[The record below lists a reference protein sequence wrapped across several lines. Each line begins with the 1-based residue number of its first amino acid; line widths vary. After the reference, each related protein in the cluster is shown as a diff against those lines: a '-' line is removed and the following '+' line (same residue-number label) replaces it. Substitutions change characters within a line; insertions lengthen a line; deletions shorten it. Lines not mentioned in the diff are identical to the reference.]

1 MVAIDA
7 RFRVDGLVAVVTGAS
22 SGLGVGFSKALAEA
36 GADLALGARRVDRLS
51 ETKSAI
57 ESIGR
62 RAIAVATDVS
72 KPEDC
77 QALIDSA
84 MSEFGRVDILVNNAG
99 IGTSTP
105 ALKESWQDFS
115 EVIDVNLKGSYWM
128 AQAFARVAQ
137 PGSSIINISSVLGF
151 RPLGLPQAAYV
162 SSKAAVMGL
171 TRDLSKQWA
180 GRRGIRV
187 NALAPGYFE
196 SEMTEQMGEHM
207 AAQVSQF
214 TPMGRIGRQEELDNA
229 LLFLASGASS
239 YISGVVLPVD
249 GGLAMS

>member
-1 MVAIDA
+1 MAIES

-36 GADLALGARRVDRLS
+36 GADLALGARRVDRLD
-51 ETKSAI
+51 ETKKLI
-57 ESIGR
+57 ESMGR

-77 QALIDSA
+77 QALIDSV

-99 IGTSTP
+99 IGTATP
-105 ALKESWQDFS
+105 ALKESWQEFS
-115 EVIDVNLKGSYWM
+115 EVIDINLKGSYWM

-171 TRDLSKQWA
+171 TRDLSKQWV

-196 SEMTEQMGEHM
+196 SEMTEQMGDQM

-249 GGLAMS
+249 GGLSMS